1 MFRILTSIFMTIV
14 GIQLLTLGHF
24 KFKMAA
30 TDDFE
35 PFPFFVPEGR

>member
-24 KFKMAA
+24 ELKMATA
-30 TDDFE
+30 YDFK
-35 PFPFFVPEGR
+35 PFPFFSVDF